1 MNLQEYEALRLF
13 ASAGAK
19 VPKHILVKDVE
30 GAAEAYKAIGGTV
43 ALKAQVAV
51 AGRGKAGGIVKVS
64 SEAEVR
70 AQAEKLLKSEIK
82 GLKVESLLVEEWI
95 NAEKELYLGFTI
107 DRSAKKAVA
116 LACGVGGI
124 DLEDLVKS
132 KDFTL
137 VREHIDPLKGLM
149 RYQAYHLAKGI
160 GLKGGAII
168 RFVDLSIKLYQL
180 FKSLDCELLESNP
193 LALCKDDSLIALDA
207 RIIVDDNALPRHSE
221 LAQSSLDLNPL
232 EREARKEGFSYVDL
246 EGDIG
251 VIGNGAG
258 LVMATLDTV
267 TYYGGRPACF
277 LDVGGG
283 ASSETV
289 EKAVRLALRN
299 QRVKVLLVN
308 VLGGITRCDEVAL
321 GLVNALQANRT
332 IPIVVRLVGV
342 NEEAGRRLLREAG
355 RGYYES
361 MEEAAEAAVKALRGD

>member
-1 MNLQEYEALRLF
+1 LGSIFHNLYRAGMDYDAELIEMN
-13 ASAGAK
+13 
-19 VPKHILVKDVE
+19 PLVETSD
-30 GAAEAYKAIGGTV
+30 GNF
-43 ALKAQVAV
+43 VAV
-51 AGRGKAGGIVKVS
+51 D
-64 SEAEVR
+64 
-70 AQAEKLLKSEIK
+70 
-82 GLKVESLLVEEWI
+82 
-95 NAEKELYLGFTI
+95 T
-107 DRSAKKAVA
+107 
-116 LACGVGGI
+116 
-124 DLEDLVKS
+124 
-132 KDFTL
+132 
-137 VREHIDPLKGLM
+137 
-149 RYQAYHLAKGI
+149 
-160 GLKGGAII
+160 
-168 RFVDLSIKLYQL
+168 
-180 FKSLDCELLESNP
+180 
-193 LALCKDDSLIALDA
+193 
-207 RIIVDDNALPRHSE
+207 RIIIDDNALFRHPEFKETTLEGE
-221 LAQSSLDLNPL
+221 LSPQEIEAAKNDL
-232 EREARKEGFSYVDL
+232 AYVKL

-299 QRVKVLLVN
+299 QRVKVLFVN

-355 RGYYES
+355 IGYYES